1 MYYWIEYLMY
11 MLPAYLLVLIIQIW
25 LKSTVSKYSQVRTN
39 MCGAAAAELVLRR
52 GGVVGVGIGQ
62 VNGNLTDNYDPS
74 SSIIHLSD
82 QVYSVSSV
90 TAVGIAAHEA
100 GHAIQYAEDYGPARL
115 RQASVKICNIGSRL
129 AFPLIFAGIFFAI
142 KPLAI
147 AGIACFLLVIAFQLI
162 TLPVEFNASKRAV
175 SILTESDM
183 FNAEELKG
191 IKKVLTA
198 AAMTYVGALAVSTMQ
213 LLFYVSRIK
222 RR

>member
-1 MYYWIEYLMY
+1 MYYWIEYLIY

-25 LKSTVSKYSQVRTN
+25 LKSTVSKYSKVSSC
-39 MCGAAAAELVLRR
+39 MCGAAAAELVLRSA
-52 GGVVGVGIGQ
+52 GVTGVGIGQ
-62 VNGNLTDNYDPS
+62 VSGSLTDNYDPS
-74 SSIIHLSD
+74 SSVIRLSD
-82 QVYSVSSV
+82 PVYSVSSV
-90 TAVGIAAHEA
+90 TAVGIAALEA

-129 AFPLIFAGIFFAI
+129 AVPLIFLGIFFAI

-147 AGIACFLLVIAFQLI
+147 AGVACFLLVIAFQLI

-175 SILTESDM
+175 TILSGTCMFSD
-183 FNAEELKG
+183 EEMKG
-191 IKKVLTA
+191 VKKVLTA
-198 AAMTYVGALAVSTMQ
+198 AAMTYVGSLALSTMQ